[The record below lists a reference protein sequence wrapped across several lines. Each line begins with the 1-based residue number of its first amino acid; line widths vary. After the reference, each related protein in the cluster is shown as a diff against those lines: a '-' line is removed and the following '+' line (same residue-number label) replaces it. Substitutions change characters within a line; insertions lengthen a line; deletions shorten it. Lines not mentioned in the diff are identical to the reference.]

1 MPSSAPPP
9 SRLDTRYA
17 RVFATTTADSTS
29 VVIRPRQTLP
39 SPPSYPPPSH
49 SWWTDKRGPATTAHT
64 ALDRCWYCAL
74 APFNYQRAIAEF
86 DCRLLLPQRPLGRR
100 E

>member
-49 SWWTDKRGPATTAHT
+49 SWWTDKRGPANIPNVMPVKKGST
-64 ALDRCWYCAL
+64 
-74 APFNYQRAIAEF
+74 RAFTPSAS
-86 DCRLLLPQRPLGRR
+86 RR
-100 E
+100 NTSCLSVRFE